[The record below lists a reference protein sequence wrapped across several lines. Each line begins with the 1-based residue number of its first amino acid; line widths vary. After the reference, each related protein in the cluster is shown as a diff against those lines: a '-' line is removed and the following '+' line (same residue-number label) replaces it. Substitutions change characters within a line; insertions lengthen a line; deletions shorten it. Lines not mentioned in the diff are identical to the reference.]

1 MSRPASVYMINELER
16 KNIRNKKEIA
26 ELSELMGSEESQ
38 DHVSPHPEWVQEQN
52 EVWDYNMDRIN

>member
-1 MSRPASVYMINELER
+1 MINELER